1 MENVKAFAGKRLK
14 REHLGLIAAGDCDV
28 YRPDGEPLIMLRRG
42 AVPKALC
49 DAAFPVLHHIGQN
62 YKSDNRGSYAGAPRV
77 AVQRPN
83 GSIAKSRGVAGGA
96 IASSIVGY
104 FDRVGGR
111 FPFCR
116 ATAFTAQEH
125 ERWLSLPPLAQAVAA
140 VYAEAAPERYANQAQ
155 AVAGCKP
162 DWIIKGTPFSTLTV
176 NCSVL
181 GAVHRDA
188 GDFKGG
194 LGCITV
200 HRRGT
205 YQGAILGFPEYSVG
219 VELFDGDLLLFNAHD
234 WHGVTEFEGEL
245 SPDHERISVVYYLR
259 ERMKNCGTMAEELAR
274 AKARSGVGLG
284 LDAV

>member
-1 MENVKAFAGKRLK
+1 MAGKRLK
-14 REHLGLIAAGDCDV
+14 REHIGLLAAGDCDV

-42 AVPKALC
+42 AVPKELSE
-49 DAAFPVLHHIGQN
+49 AAFPVLHHVSER
-62 YKSDNRGSYAGAPRV
+62 YKSANRGAYGGVPRT
-77 AVQRPN
+77 AATRKD
-83 GSIAKSRGVAGGA
+83 GSKQKYTKPRDADGKAIA
-96 IASSIVGY
+96 IASAIVGY
-104 FDRVGGR
+104 FDRMGGR

-116 ATAFTAQEH
+116 ATAFTAQEA
-125 ERWLSLPPLAQAVAA
+125 EQWAVVVPLAQRVATA
-140 VYAEAAPERYANQAQ
+140 YQELAPTRYAAQ
-155 AVAGCKP
+155 AAAAAECKP
-162 DWIIKGTPFSTLTV
+162 EWIIKGTPFSTLTV
-176 NCSVL
+176 NCNVL

-219 VELFDGDLLLFNAHD
+219 VELQDGDLLLFNAHD

-259 ERMKNCGTMAEELAR
+259 ERMKQCGTMAEELAW

-284 LDAV
+284 P

>member
-1 MENVKAFAGKRLK
+1 M
-14 REHLGLIAAGDCDV
+14 
-28 YRPDGEPLIMLRRG
+28 
-42 AVPKALC
+42 
-49 DAAFPVLHHIGQN
+49 
-62 YKSDNRGSYAGAPRV
+62 
-77 AVQRPN
+77 
-83 GSIAKSRGVAGGA
+83 
-96 IASSIVGY
+96 
-104 FDRVGGR
+104 
-111 FPFCR
+111 
-116 ATAFTAQEH
+116 
-125 ERWLSLPPLAQAVAA
+125 PLAALVAT
-140 VYAEAAPERYANQAQ
+140 VYEELSPERHWRQQA
-155 AVAGCKP
+155 AAAECKP
-162 DWIIKGTPFSTLTV
+162 EWIIKGTPFSTLTV
-176 NCSVL
+176 NCNVL

-219 VELFDGDLLLFNAHD
+219 VELNDGDLLLFNAHD

-284 LDAV
+284 P